1 MRIAAAAAVALT
13 LLPMTVH
20 AVEWRLGLAYASGV
34 DDVTDLYEENLR
46 LAGFEAD
53 VDLKFPIGVTGAVS
67 YDWAS
72 GVRADVGLG
81 PVFFIG
87 GDIRHFELPL
97 TGTIGYNFMRLSRV
111 SPYLRAGFAHHFAS
125 GDQYSSSEPGLLV
138 AAGLDFSRFALEVS
152 ADFSKV
158 EFDTLVCD
166 SAGGACT
173 LGATKL
179 STYDIVASFFWKFR
193 WPR

>member
-1 MRIAAAAAVALT
+1 MRIATTAAIALI
-13 LLPMTVH
+13 LLGTSAH
-20 AVEWRLGLAYASGV
+20 AQEWRLGVAYASGV
-34 DDVTDLYEENLR
+34 NDVTDLYEENLR

-53 VDLKFPIGVTGAVS
+53 VDLKFPIGVTAGFS
-67 YDWAS
+67 YDWES
-72 GVRADVGLG
+72 GIRADVGLG

-111 SPYLRAGFAHHFAS
+111 SPYVRGGFTHHFAS
-125 GDQYSSSEPGLLV
+125 GDQYSSSDPGLLV
-138 AAGLDFSRFALEVS
+138 AAGLDFARFSVELS

-166 SAGGACT
+166 AQGADCT
-173 LGATKL
+173 LGTRKL
-179 STYDIVASFFWKFR
+179 STYDIIASFFWKFR
-193 WPR
+193 